1 MRDAWRA
8 YLELALGVT
17 EASKKKAQKV
27 AKKLAG
33 RGGATAAQIQAI
45 AEDLV
50 ATGTA
55 NREAITKLVH
65 AEVDRALGA
74 VGLAKADEIADLNK
88 RVQELERELRD
99 AHARATAAEATAGVA
114 RPPVSV
120 TTAGPDETPEPVADA
135 TPAAPLRPLASVPAG
150 DAVADTASRTVA
162 RSTVAKK
169 TVAKKAVAPKTVAKK
184 ATAGKAAP
192 KKAGDLTAVPVPGTP
207 EPAQDGASAAAPAK
221 RAARKTAP
229 RKVAKK
235 ATPGTP

>member
-33 RGGATAAQIQAI
+33 RGGATAAQLQAI

-65 AEVDRALGA
+65 VEVDRALGA

-88 RVQELERELRD
+88 RVQELERELHD
-99 AHARATAAEATAGVA
+99 AQARATAAEATAGVA

-120 TTAGPDETPEPVADA
+120 TATGAGEPPEPAAEA
-135 TPAAPLRPLASVPAG
+135 TPAVPLRPLASVPAG
-150 DAVADTASRTVA
+150 DAVANTASR
-162 RSTVAKK
+162 TVAKK
-169 TVAKKAVAPKTVAKK
+169 TVAKKAVAKKTVAKK
-184 ATAGKAAP
+184 ATAGTAAA
-192 KKAGDLTAVPVPGTP
+192 KKAGDLTALPAPGAN